1 MGKIA
6 ISTGGIKQSLSNY
19 NALKSICE
27 YIWNGFDARGTK
39 IEIIT
44 KRNDLDSI
52 TEISIKDNG
61 TGIIKKQLNK
71 KFKPFYESEKS
82 EQSYERTRITGIHGK
97 NGVGRLTFFCF
108 ARYARWDT
116 VYQDNTEY
124 KSYSINIGTDNLEKY
139 DETPENVVTNTQ
151 TGTIVT
157 LSEIYESIDTSELK
171 EYIKKEFACL
181 LELNRNSHF
190 RIYIDGEEVKYDDL
204 VLEREEF
211 KLNYKYEDDEIN
223 ANIRYVQ
230 WKNNLSNEYSR
241 YYFEDEDERFKL
253 SMTTTLNKKGDNF
266 YHSVFVSSNLFEDF
280 YTNDTIEGQIPINGY
295 NKDSKEFKNL
305 KLDIDKF
312 LRKKRKPHIKR
323 YAEKLIEKYNEDKIF
338 PDYNENNVLDKFKH
352 EQLENIVKLVCQIE
366 PKIVASLNN
375 EQKKTLVR
383 LFDLAMQSGE
393 TDNLF
398 IILNEVVELDIE
410 ERAELAEELQYCTL
424 GNITKTIK
432 LVQDRYRAIDLLKQ
446 LLYNYELN
454 ANERDHL
461 QKFIE
466 EHYWIFGEQFTLV
479 TAAEPKFEEALRRYT
494 KILTGE
500 DQKKH
505 IDHKDKNKEMDIFA
519 VRQNIE
525 NDSINNIVIELK
537 HPKVALGQQQYQQ
550 IYNYMKV
557 ISEQPEFTANN
568 ATWEFYLV
576 GNKFDSSGDIEN
588 LYENAKM
595 HGEKSLVY
603 KVKNFKIYVKTWSE
617 ILNEFEIKHK
627 FIQDKLELQRSAI
640 VENSNKIEE
649 LMEKSKNSAV
659 EEKVVNF

>member
-6 ISTGGIKQSLSNY
+6 ITTGGIKQSLANY

-27 YIWNGFDARGTK
+27 YIWNGFDARETQ
-39 IEIIT
+39 IEIST
-44 KRNDLDSI
+44 KKNDLDSI

-71 KFKPFYESEKS
+71 KFKPFYESEKA

-116 VYQDNTEY
+116 IYKDDNEY
-124 KSYSINIGTDNLEKY
+124 KSYSINIDADNLEKY
-139 DETPENVVTNTQ
+139 DETNENIAINKQ

-157 LSEIYESIDTSELK
+157 LSEIYEGIDISELK

-181 LELNRNSHF
+181 LELNKNSHF
-190 RIYIDGEEVKYDDL
+190 KIYIDGEEIIYEDL
-204 VLEREEF
+204 ILEREEF
-211 KLNYKYEDDEIN
+211 ELNYDKIN

-280 YTNDTIEGQIPINGY
+280 YTDDTLEGQIPISGY
-295 NKDSKEFKNL
+295 NKDSKEFKIL

-323 YAEKLIEKYNEDKIF
+323 YAEKLIEKYNEDEIF
-338 PDYNENNVLDKFKH
+338 PEYNKNNILDKFKH

-366 PKIVASLNN
+366 PKILSSLNN

-398 IILNEVVELDIE
+398 IILNEVVELETE
-410 ERAELAEELQYCTL
+410 ERAELAEGLQYCTL

-432 LVQDRYRAIDLLKQ
+432 LIQDRYRAIDLLKQ

-494 KILTGE
+494 KILIGE
-500 DQKKH
+500 DEKKH

-537 HPKVALGQQQYQQ
+537 HPKIPLGQQQYQQ

-576 GNKFDSSGDIEN
+576 GNKFDTSGDIEN

-627 FIQDKLELQRSAI
+627 FIQNKLELQRSAI
-640 VENSNKIEE
+640 VENSNNIEE

-659 EEKVVNF
+659 EEAVNF

>member
-6 ISTGGIKQSLSNY
+6 ITTGGIKKSLSNY

-27 YIWNGFDARGTK
+27 YIWNGFDAKGNK
-39 IEIIT
+39 IEITT

-82 EQSYERTRITGIHGK
+82 EQLYERTRITGIHGK

-124 KSYSINIGTDNLEKY
+124 KSYSINIGAENLEKY

-157 LSEIYESIDTSELK
+157 LSEIYEIIDTSELK
-171 EYIKKEFACL
+171 EYIKREFACL

-190 RIYIDGEEVKYDDL
+190 KIYIDGEEVKYDDL

-241 YYFEDEDERFKL
+241 YYFEDENERFKL

-280 YTNDTIEGQIPINGY
+280 YTNDIIEGQMPISGY

-479 TAAEPKFEEALRRYT
+479 TAAEPKFEEALRRYK

-500 DQKKH
+500 DQKRH

-640 VENSNKIEE
+640 VENSNKIED

-659 EEKVVNF
+659 EEKAVNF

>member
-6 ISTGGIKQSLSNY
+6 ITTGGIKQSLANY

-27 YIWNGFDARGTK
+27 YIWNGFDAKGTK
-39 IEIIT
+39 IEITT
-44 KRNDLDSI
+44 KKNDLDSI
-52 TEISIKDNG
+52 AEISIKDNG

-71 KFKPFYESEKS
+71 KFRPFYESEKS

-124 KSYSINIGTDNLEKY
+124 KSYSINIDADNLEKY
-139 DETPENVVTNTQ
+139 DETPENTVINKP
-151 TGTIVT
+151 TGTVVT
-157 LSEIYESIDTSELK
+157 LSEIYESIDLSELK

-181 LELNRNSHF
+181 LELNKNYNF
-190 RIYIDGEEVKYDDL
+190 KIYIDGEEIIYEDL
-204 VLEREEF
+204 ILEREEF
-211 KLNYKYEDDEIN
+211 QLNYKYENDEIN

-241 YYFEDEDERFKL
+241 YYFEDEDEKFKL

-280 YTNDTIEGQIPINGY
+280 YTNDTIEGQIPISGY
-295 NKDSKEFKNL
+295 NKDSKEFKTL

-323 YAEKLIEKYNEDKIF
+323 YAEKLIEKYNEDRIF

-366 PKIVASLNN
+366 PKIVSSLNN

-398 IILNEVVELDIE
+398 TILDEVVELDTE

-494 KILTGE
+494 KLLTGE
-500 DQKKH
+500 DEKKH
-505 IDHKDKNKEMDIFA
+505 IEHKDKNKEMDIFA

-525 NDSINNIVIELK
+525 NDSINNIVVELK
-537 HPKVALGQQQYQQ
+537 HPKIPLGQQQYQQ
-550 IYNYMKV
+550 IYKYMKV

-576 GNKFDSSGDIEN
+576 GNKFDNSGDIEN

-640 VENSNKIEE
+640 VENSNRIEE
-649 LMEKSKNSAV
+649 VMEKAKNSAV
-659 EEKVVNF
+659 EEKAVNF

>member
-6 ISTGGIKQSLSNY
+6 ITTGGIKQSLSNY

-39 IEIIT
+39 MEITT

-108 ARYARWDT
+108 ARYARWHT

-124 KSYSINIGTDNLEKY
+124 KSYSINIDSDNLEKY
-139 DETPENVVTNTQ
+139 DETSESVITNTQ
-151 TGTIVT
+151 TGTEVI
-157 LSEIYESIDTSELK
+157 LSEIYESIDIYELK

-181 LELNRNSHF
+181 LELNKNSHF
-190 RIYIDGEEVKYDDL
+190 KIYIDGEEIIYEDL
-204 VLEREEF
+204 ILEREEF
-211 KLNYKYEDDEIN
+211 QLNYKYEDNEIN

-241 YYFEDEDERFKL
+241 YYFEDENERFRL

-280 YTNDTIEGQIPINGY
+280 YTDDTIEGQIPISGY
-295 NKDSKEFKNL
+295 NKDSKEFKIL

-338 PDYNENNVLDKFKH
+338 PEYNENNVLDKFKH

-393 TDNLF
+393 TDSLF
-398 IILNEVVELDIE
+398 VILNEVVELDTE

-446 LLYNYELN
+446 LLYNYGLN

-466 EHYWIFGEQFTLV
+466 EHYWIFGEQYTLV

-500 DQKKH
+500 DEKKY

-519 VRQNIE
+519 VRQNVQ

-537 HPKVALGQQQYQQ
+537 HPKKLLGQKQYQQ
-550 IYNYMKV
+550 IYDYMKV
-557 ISEQPEFTANN
+557 ISEQPEFIANN
-568 ATWEFYLV
+568 ATWEFYLI
-576 GNKFDSSGDIEN
+576 GNKFDTSGDIDN

-627 FIQDKLELQRSAI
+627 FIQDKLELQRNVI
-640 VENSNKIEE
+640 VENSNNIEE
-649 LMEKSKNSAV
+649 IMEKSKNSAV
-659 EEKVVNF
+659 EEKTINF

>member
-6 ISTGGIKQSLSNY
+6 ITTGGIKQSLANY

-27 YIWNGFDARGTK
+27 YIWNGFDAKGTK
-39 IEIIT
+39 IEITT
-44 KRNDLDSI
+44 KKNDLDSI
-52 TEISIKDNG
+52 AEISIKDNG
-61 TGIIKKQLNK
+61 TGIAKKQLNK

-116 VYQDNTEY
+116 IYQDDTEY
-124 KSYSINIGTDNLEKY
+124 KSYSINIDADNLEKY
-139 DETPENVVTNTQ
+139 DETNESIVTNVQ
-151 TGTIVT
+151 AGTVVT
-157 LSEIYESIDTSELK
+157 LSEIYENIDISELK
-171 EYIKKEFACL
+171 DYIKKEFACL
-181 LELNRNSHF
+181 LELNKKSHF
-190 RIYIDGEEVKYDDL
+190 KIYINGEEIIYDDL
-204 VLEREEF
+204 ILEREEF
-211 KLNYKYEDDEIN
+211 QLNYKYEDNEIN

-280 YTNDTIEGQIPINGY
+280 YTDDTIEGQIPISGY
-295 NKDSKEFKNL
+295 NKDSKEFKTL
-305 KLDIDKF
+305 KFDIDKF

-366 PKIVASLNN
+366 PKIVSSLNN

-398 IILNEVVELDIE
+398 VILNEVVELDTE

-494 KILTGE
+494 KLLTGE
-500 DQKKH
+500 DEKKH
-505 IDHKDKNKEMDIFA
+505 IEHKDKNKEMDIFA

-525 NDSINNIVIELK
+525 NDSINNIVVELK
-537 HPKVALGQQQYQQ
+537 HPKIPLGQQQYQQ

-576 GNKFDSSGDIEN
+576 GNKFDTSGDIEN

-627 FIQDKLELQRSAI
+627 FIQNKLELQRSAI

-649 LMEKSKNSAV
+649 VMENAKNSAV
-659 EEKVVNF
+659 EEKTVNF